1 MFVLSLESCL
11 EQRERDYTQ
20 RRLFSAAGRTSEH
33 YQTPS
38 FIIHVSFSSSLQVF
52 ILSPLFIF
60 SIPAISALLLLL
72 SHSPH
77 FSPSSHPPHFCTPL
91 FIFLTVLQSH
101 TPPLQ
106 NVQGV
111 WWTQEGAR
119 RGLRLKVEGYRG
131 EEDPRCSSRGHKCH
145 YDRSCTG
152 LSSLPSCTR
161 AHTVRA
167 P

>member
-1 MFVLSLESCL
+1 MPRAE
-11 EQRERDYTQ
+11 RERLHAKKTFLVQ
-20 RRLFSAAGRTSEH
+20 QEELLNIIKHPPLSFMCPSRLCSRCFFFRLH
-33 YQTPS
+33 
-38 FIIHVSFSSSLQVF
+38 SFSPSQRFQLYCCSFHTHL
-52 ILSPLFIF
+52 ISP
-60 SIPAISALLLLL
+60 
-72 SHSPH
+72 
-77 FSPSSHPPHFCTPL
+77 PSSHPPQFCTPF

-131 EEDPRCSSRGHKCH
+131 EEDPRCFSRGHKCH